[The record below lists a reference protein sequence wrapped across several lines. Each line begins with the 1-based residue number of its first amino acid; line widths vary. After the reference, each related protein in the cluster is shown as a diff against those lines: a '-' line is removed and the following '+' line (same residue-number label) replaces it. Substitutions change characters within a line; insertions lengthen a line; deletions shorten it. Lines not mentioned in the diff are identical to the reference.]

1 MARFARWLKLAV
13 LLGVAAVSAAPLQ
26 QASAEVN
33 LPGLENHKG
42 AKCVDDEDYIR
53 RHHPD
58 LLRHHRDEVV
68 RQGVRTQK
76 YSLEGC
82 VDCHASKK
90 TGSVAAAKDDFC
102 VACHNYVG
110 VQLTCW
116 DCHATKP
123 GKSDVVPS
131 EAARTSPMM
140 TSVQSEGHS
149 K

>member
-1 MARFARWLKLAV
+1 MARFAHWLKLAV
-13 LLGVAAVSAAPLQ
+13 LLGVVAVSAAPLQ

-33 LPGLENHKG
+33 LPGLDNHKG

-58 LLRHHRDEVV
+58 LLKHHRDEVV
-68 RQGVRTQK
+68 HQGIRTQK

-82 VDCHASKK
+82 VECHASKK

-102 VACHNYVG
+102 VTCHTYVG

-116 DCHATKP
+116 DCHASKP
-123 GKSDVVPS
+123 GKSGVEPS
-131 EAARTSPMM
+131 EAVRTSPMM
-140 TSVQSEGHS
+140 TSVQTEGQH
-149 K
+149 

>member
-1 MARFARWLKLAV
+1 MARFAQWLKLAM
-13 LLGVAAVSAAPLQ
+13 LLGAVVLTAAPMQHAL
-26 QASAEVN
+26 ADVE

-42 AKCVDDEDYIR
+42 TKCVDDEDFIR

-58 LLRHHRDEVV
+58 LLKHHRDEVLHK
-68 RQGVRTQK
+68 GIRTEK
-76 YSLEGC
+76 YSLERC
-82 VDCHASKK
+82 VECHASKK

-102 VACHNYVG
+102 VACHSYVG

-123 GKSDVVPS
+123 GKESVEPNV
-131 EAARTSPMM
+131 AARTSPMM
-140 TSVQSEGHS
+140 TSVQSEGQT